1 MKNKKFKEMIFIIKQ
16 MALTP
21 FSIIFDDFTRV
32 NKYDDMFFSPMIFPK
47 SRFLSKNNS
56 SMTIDMKETDKEY
69 LIKVDLPGVEKDK
82 IDISI
87 DNNLLTISSERS
99 NIHNQDDDNFHFSER
114 FYGKISRS
122 VSIPKN
128 VDIENIFASYI
139 DGVLNINLLKINKSS
154 TRNVKIQ

>member
-1 MKNKKFKEMIFIIKQ
+1 MIFLIKQ

-21 FSIIFDDFTRV
+21 FSSIFDDFARF
-32 NKYDDMFFSPMIFPK
+32 NKYDDVFFGPMIFPRSK
-47 SRFLSKNNS
+47 FLSKNNS
-56 SMTIDMKETDKEY
+56 SMTLDMKENDKEY

-99 NIHNQDDDNFHFSER
+99 NVHDDSNDNFHFSER

-122 VSIPKN
+122 VTIPKN
-128 VDIENIFASYI
+128 VDIENISASYI
-139 DGVLNINLLKINKSS
+139 DGVLNINLLKINKQTTKS
-154 TRNVKIQ
+154 VKIQ